1 MSIVLAVA
9 VAVGVAAG
17 PVNLWAFVDTWRHP
31 RRQRRRSGRS
41 RAMWA
46 SLTLA
51 GFACGACTAPLLVP
65 LSVSIAFASTTAARP
80 FLREAM
86 CPA

>member
-1 MSIVLAVA
+1 MSIV
-9 VAVGVAAG
+9 VAVGLIAAL
-17 PVNLWAFVDTWRHP
+17 VNLWAFVDTWRHP
-31 RRQRRRSGRS
+31 RRQWRRSGRS

-65 LSVSIAFASTTAARP
+65 LSVYIAFAYAAAAHP
-80 FLREAM
+80 FLRDAM
-86 CPA
+86 HPA